1 MKVIKIIVVVQM
13 IEDNDIGGISIY
25 DMGLKEFTRYN
36 GSVEEIPLLVDN
48 EMMIVGLIMFFILC
62 YYLNKNY
69 LINHQR
75 DYMMMRIVGMTKRE
89 MLIKEVEKGFYSFVI
104 INIMNITLILLV
116 ESYLQI
122 VYIPIVEFLMM
133 SFICLGICVVIY
145 MMPLYVLW
153 NDLMNIDN
161 GGGLS

>member
-1 MKVIKIIVVVQM
+1 M

-116 ESYLQI
+116 ESY
-122 VYIPIVEFLMM
+122 F
-133 SFICLGICVVIY
+133 
-145 MMPLYVLW
+145 
-153 NDLMNIDN
+153 
-161 GGGLS
+161 

>member
-1 MKVIKIIVVVQM
+1 
-13 IEDNDIGGISIY
+13 
-25 DMGLKEFTRYN
+25 
-36 GSVEEIPLLVDN
+36 
-48 EMMIVGLIMFFILC
+48 
-62 YYLNKNY
+62 
-69 LINHQR
+69 
-75 DYMMMRIVGMTKRE
+75 MMMRIVGMTKRE

-116 ESYLQI
+116 ESYFQI
-122 VYIPIVEFLMM
+122 VYIPIVEFLVM